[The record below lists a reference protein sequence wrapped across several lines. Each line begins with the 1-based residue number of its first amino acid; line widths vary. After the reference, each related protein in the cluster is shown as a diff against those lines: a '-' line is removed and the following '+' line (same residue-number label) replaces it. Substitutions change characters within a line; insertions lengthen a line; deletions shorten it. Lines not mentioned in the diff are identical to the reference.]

1 MSGRVLP
8 AQAPGAVDAALAAL
22 ADGGIVGVPTE
33 TVYGLAVLPTQAS
46 LEALVAAKGR
56 DPGKGIA
63 LLVDG
68 LGQLAGVVQVPPAA
82 LRLATRFWPGALTLV
97 LPIRPGLA
105 LPELLTGGRTTLG
118 VRVPDHDVPRTLARR
133 LGPLAV
139 SSANRTGR
147 PDALSAAELVD
158 AVGDRARL
166 VLDDGPV
173 RGGRASSVVAVPSEG
188 PIDILREGAIDRAT
202 LEAALAEAGG
212 APLHGP

>member
-1 MSGRVLP
+1 MSPQVLP
-8 AQAPGAVDAALAAL
+8 ADAPGAIDAAIAVIAA
-22 ADGGIVGVPTE
+22 GGIVGVPTE
-33 TVYGLAVLPTQAS
+33 TVYGLAVLPTERP

-68 LGQLAGVVQVPPAA
+68 LEQLTGVVQVPPAA
-82 LRLATRFWPGALTLV
+82 VRLAERFWPGPLTLV
-97 LPIRPGLA
+97 LPIRAGLV

-118 VRVPDHDVPRTLARR
+118 VRVPDHAVPRALARH

-139 SSANRTGR
+139 SSANRTGQ
-147 PDALSAAELVD
+147 PDALTAAELVE

-173 RGGRASSVVAVPSEG
+173 RGGRPSSVVGVTSDA
-188 PIDILREGAIDRAT
+188 PIEVFREGALDRAT
-202 LEAALAEAGG
+202 IEAALA
-212 APLHGP
+212 